1 MIIFLD
7 IDGVLCAGKYFPDS
21 WNTLSVVVLKY
32 LISKLNAKL
41 VITSAWRKKEN
52 RELLNTRL
60 EEHDLI
66 QYLHEDRFTP
76 VLVPKYS
83 EYAVRAREIETWLI
97 NHRIKKDYLILDDVW
112 NFFPEQKKNV
122 YITNSETGL
131 RPKDAIRILEQL
143 GIPIL

>member
-1 MIIFLD
+1 M
-7 IDGVLCAGKYFPDS
+7 
-21 WNTLSVVVLKY
+21 VLKY